1 MKIDLYNQD
10 GKIIG
15 QAELPKE
22 IFDVKVVPDLL
33 HQVVVSQMSNR
44 RQGNAHAKG
53 RGEVRGGGR
62 KPWRQ
67 KGTGRARAGS
77 TRSPIWKGGG
87 VTFGPLKDKVYKKIV
102 PKKMKRL
109 ALFMALSEK
118 ARNNFLVLIDDLKIK
133 EPKTKAAVGILKNL
147 PCRGKTALIALPE
160 MNKDFILAARNIPKT
175 RTMQLKDLSALDI
188 LNFKYLIIAEESI
201 KVMEEIFAKESR
213 IKN

>member
-44 RQGNAHAKG
+44 RQGTAHAKG

-102 PKKMKRL
+102 PKKMKRA

-118 ARNNFLVLIDDLKIK
+118 ARNNFLVLVDDLKIK
-133 EPKTKAAVGILKNL
+133 EPKTKVAAGILSNL
-147 PCRGKTALIALPE
+147 PSKGKTALIALPA
-160 MNKDFILAARNIPKT
+160 MDKDFILAARNIPKT
-175 RTMQLKDLSALDI
+175 QTMQLKDLNALDI
-188 LNFKYLIIAEESI
+188 LNFKYLVIVEESI
-201 KVMEEIFAKESR
+201 KVMKDLFIREKI
-213 IKN
+213 

>member
-44 RQGNAHAKG
+44 RQGTAHAKG

-102 PKKMKRL
+102 PKKMKRA

-118 ARNNFLVLIDDLKIK
+118 ARNNFLVLLDDLKIK
-133 EPKTKAAVGILKNL
+133 EPKTKAVVGILKNL
-147 PCRGKTALIALPE
+147 PSKGKTALIALPA
-160 MNKDFILAARNIPKT
+160 MDKDFILAARNIPKT
-175 RTMQLKDLSALDI
+175 QTMQLKDLNALDI
-188 LNFKYLIIAEESI
+188 LNFKYLVIVEESI
-201 KVMEEIFAKESR
+201 KVMKDLFIREKI
-213 IKN
+213 